1 MERVANHRAQSV
13 LVVDDDPAIRVVL
26 RQMLEYGGFRVAEAG
41 DGQEAGALL
50 AGQPFDLV
58 LVDLIMPEQE
68 GLETITGFRRNY
80 PALKIIA
87 ISGAFGGGFLEMA
100 RYLGADL
107 ALPKPIGRA
116 GLLAAIR
123 ELLEEGG
130 GG

>member
-13 LVVDDDPAIRVVL
+13 LVVDDDAAIRAVL
-26 RQMLEYGGFRVAEAG
+26 RQMLEFGGFRVSEAG
-41 DGQEAGALL
+41 DGHEANALL
-50 AGQPFDLV
+50 AVEPFDLV

-68 GLETITGFRRNY
+68 GLETITGLRRNY

-107 ALPKPIGRA
+107 ALPKPISRSD
-116 GLLAAIR
+116 LLAAVGG
-123 ELLEEGG
+123 LLGRG
-130 GG
+130 L